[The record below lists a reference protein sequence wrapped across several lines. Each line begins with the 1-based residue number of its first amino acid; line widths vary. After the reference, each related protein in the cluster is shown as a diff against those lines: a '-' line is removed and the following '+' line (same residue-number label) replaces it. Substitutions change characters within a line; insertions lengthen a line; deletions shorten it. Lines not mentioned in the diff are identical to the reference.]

1 MRSPSLQRV
10 RQLTI
15 VAHKR
20 VGQRSGERKIEGMS
34 SCLNIIQSD
43 RASFRI
49 MRHSGPEQAS

>member
-15 VAHKR
+15 VAHTR
-20 VGQRSGERKIEGMS
+20 VGQRSRERKIEGGS
-34 SCLNIIQSD
+34 GCLSVIQSD